1 MTWGYYARARRGARE
16 NFRHEA
22 IEVRL
27 KPDATSVVV
36 SGFSRT
42 MKSAAL
48 VQNWLAALKK

>member
-16 NFRHEA
+16 NFRHDV